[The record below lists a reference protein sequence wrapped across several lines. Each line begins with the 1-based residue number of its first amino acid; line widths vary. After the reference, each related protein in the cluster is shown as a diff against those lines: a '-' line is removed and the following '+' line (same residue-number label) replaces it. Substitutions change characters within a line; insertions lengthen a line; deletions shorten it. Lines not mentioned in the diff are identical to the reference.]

1 MGPTADWT
9 FHAVVHDATH
19 LWHGLGIEAVSN
31 YRHVVN
37 ASCLFVDTCVK
48 FSNDR
53 ASRWTTANPIMV
65 HWTWTAVLI
74 HRKGLW
80 LEERNAHTIIPI
92 LDLDL
97 DGSFVKWSLIKN
109 LKKLKKINTSAYVW
123 FSIFN
128 MNCWLTDWLT
138 DLLFVNA
145 PPALV
150 WPQSSAH
157 GFMLVFLS
165 QTGLLH
171 PRHHGNHDRGHCC
184 INMQEQR
191 HLWQVGICV
200 VTHKKH
206 VFIFCVSLVPPL
218 SVPAMLSS
226 VML

>member
-9 FHAVVHDATH
+9 FHAMVHDVTH
-19 LWHGLGIEAVSN
+19 LWHGLGIEAASN

-37 ASCLFVDTCVK
+37 ASCLFIDTCVK

-80 LEERNAHTIIPI
+80 LEERNAHTIIQI
-92 LDLDL
+92 LDLGL
-97 DGSFVKWSLIKN
+97 HGRFVKCSLIK
-109 LKKLKKINTSAYVW
+109 KKIIKKDQHICRRL
-123 FSIFN
+123 IFHIQYEL
-128 MNCWLTDWLT
+128 LTDWLT

-145 PPALV
+145 PPVLV

-171 PRHHGNHDRGHCC
+171 PRHYGNHDRGHCC

-191 HLWQVGICV
+191 HLWQVGLCV

-206 VFIFCVSLVPPL
+206 VFIFCVSLVFPL
-218 SVPAMLSS
+218 SVPSMLSS
-226 VML
+226 VTL